1 MRDAVAINQSR
12 HPAQQEPGPSS
23 SAMGSQ
29 IRLGEIADLR
39 TAHDELKRQLDKM
52 KEEAAQG
59 NQPLERLQEQI
70 DGLVEERDDLV
81 ARLNNA
87 NKTITK
93 EKKQF
98 ETAQAMIDN
107 MTGMNNKIQEKYDN
121 LRTTYKELQ
130 GRWNSRQL
138 VPDTQDA
145 ESQSEVLAGPGDEI
159 ERLTTERSA
168 SEAAGTS
175 MTQRAESR
183 RWRSNW
189 QTPLDNFTTPRSA
202 SRQTTERPINAQP
215 CFFVTAG
222 LGRHQGAGDFLEE
235 SEFFFSIRCR
245 VVC

>member
-1 MRDAVAINQSR
+1 
-12 HPAQQEPGPSS
+12 
-23 SAMGSQ
+23 MGSQ

-70 DGLVEERDDLV
+70 DGLVGERDDLV

-107 MTGMNNKIQEKYDN
+107 MTGTNNKIQEKYDN

-145 ESQSEVLAGPGDEI
+145 ESQSEVFAGLGDEI
-159 ERLTTERSA
+159 EWLTTELSA
-168 SEAAGTS
+168 SETAGTS
-175 MTQRAESR
+175 TTQRAESR

-189 QTPLDNFTTPRSA
+189 QTPLDNFTTTRSA
-202 SRQTTERPINAQP
+202 SRRTTRGQSMPNPVFLLPRDSGDTKGPETSWRRASSS
-215 CFFVTAG
+215 FRSGAG
-222 LGRHQGAGDFLEE
+222 LFVSAIHIWTQNIPPVPNSRP
-235 SEFFFSIRCR
+235 
-245 VVC
+245 